1 MVLALEPRVV
11 LLDEP
16 TAGLPSAPTS
26 ARCPSLSRRYGLC
39 CLLVEHD
46 LDFVAEV
53 ATRIVVLHQGRIVM
67 DGSFQEV
74 VESALVRAIYAGSAR
89 RWQRGAAMSMQANGL
104 AKADGRVGAGGQGG
118 QPALA
123 LEGVSSG
130 YKSAGAARRVAGGGT
145 RPAWRC
151 WARMAWA
158 NAAQDGDGLSAARPA
173 AGAAGRRG
181 RHAHAAAGRGA
192 PRWPMPQEQALFP
205 DLSIRDNLRLGLP
218 SDRLFDERFADVAQ
232 LFPVFASRL
241 RQHAGTLSGGEQKM
255 LLVARG
261 LMQRPALLLL
271 DEITE
276 GLQPSVIDRLAGA
289 LAWERSGAAQHV
301 HRRAERGLR
310 AQGGRPLPDPEAGRH
325 RRPGRGW
332 RGRGRRPYH

>member
-1 MVLALEPRVV
+1 MN
-11 LLDEP
+11 
-16 TAGLPSAPTS
+16 
-26 ARCPSLSRRYGLC
+26 
-39 CLLVEHD
+39 
-46 LDFVAEV
+46 
-53 ATRIVVLHQGRIVM
+53 
-67 DGSFQEV
+67 
-74 VESALVRAIYAGSAR
+74 
-89 RWQRGAAMSMQANGL
+89 MQANGR
-104 AKADGRVGAGGQGG
+104 AKADGRAGAGGQGG

-130 YKSAGAARRVAGGGT
+130 YKSALVLRDVSLAVEPGLRGAAGQERHGQEH
-145 RPAWRC
+145 
-151 WARMAWA
+151 
-158 NAAQDGDGLSAARPA
+158 AAQDGDGLSAQGRRP
-173 AGAAGRRG
+173 GAAGRRG

-192 PRWPMPQEQALFP
+192 PWRGLCRAGTGAVP

-289 LAWERSGAAQHV
+289 LAWERERRGTSMFIVEQNVAFALKVADRYLILKQGAIVDQGEAGAAG
-301 HRRAERGLR
+301 A
-310 AQGGRPLPDPEAGRH
+310 AGH
-325 RRPGRGW
+325 IID
-332 RGRGRRPYH
+332 HLKV